1 MSQPPSP
8 PDAARVG
15 PRVDPRG
22 RVWLKAMTRP
32 QLLAWAGDT
41 LGARPAQADNL
52 WAGLHRRLAAD
63 VSELDLDAELRA
75 RLAAV
80 ARLDALE
87 LHAIHRA
94 ADGTAKLALRT
105 DDGAIIESV
114 LIPDVT
120 GDGHGDRSRATL
132 CVSSQVGCAM
142 NCQFCLTAKMGLI
155 RHLNTAEIVEQLILA
170 RRHFPDVW
178 ISNVVFMGMGE
189 PLHNLDAVIAAT
201 QIMVDDRGLGLS
213 QRRVTVSTSGLVP
226 QIQRFFAESP
236 ARLAIS
242 INATTDAVRDRIMP
256 VNHKYP
262 LAVLLAA
269 LRGLPLRP
277 RERLTLEY
285 VLLADLND
293 SDADAQRLADLVAG
307 LPCKLNLIPFNP
319 HPGSEFRRPAD
330 ERVAAFKA
338 ALQARH
344 LNTSI
349 RTTRGDER
357 MAACGQLGTAP
368 TGERPLPPRSLRPR
382 KPGGSTPGSRGGGGA
397 EHAPHPTAVRD
408 GSAAP
413 LAAAVAAEAATEAA
427 PEPAPEQ
434 PAAPGI
440 SPPGPPDHGSD
451 RPAPPPPRRPPGL
464 ALA

>member
-1 MSQPPSP
+1 MSLPPSQPE
-8 PDAARVG
+8 
-15 PRVDPRG
+15 DPRG

-32 QLLAWAGDT
+32 QLLAWAAT
-41 LGARPAQADNL
+41 QGARKAQADNL
-52 WAGLHRRLAAD
+52 WADLHRRLAAD
-63 VSELDLDAELRA
+63 FDALSLDADLRA
-75 RLAAV
+75 RLASV
-80 ARLDALE
+80 ARIDALA
-87 LHAIHRA
+87 LQAIHRA

-120 GDGHGDRSRATL
+120 GDGTGDLHRATL

-201 QIMVDDRGLGLS
+201 KIMCDDRGLGLS

-293 SDADAQRLADLVAG
+293 SDEDAARLADLVEG

-319 HPGSEFRRPAD
+319 HPGSEFRRPTD
-330 ERVAAFKA
+330 LRVAAFKA

-368 TGERPLPPRSLRPR
+368 SGEQRLPPRSLRPR
-382 KPGGSTPGSRGGGGA
+382 STGGA
-397 EHAPHPTAVRD
+397 AHP
-408 GSAAP
+408 SAA
-413 LAAAVAAEAATEAA
+413 
-427 PEPAPEQ
+427 EPAPIGEPVSAATPSGARHA
-434 PAAPGI
+434 PAIGPQTPADHG
-440 SPPGPPDHGSD
+440 SDPPGPPQLG
-451 RPAPPPPRRPPGL
+451 RPPEP

>member
-1 MSQPPSP
+1 VT
-8 PDAARVG
+8 A
-15 PRVDPRG
+15 
-22 RVWLKAMTRP
+22 
-32 QLLAWAGDT
+32 AGD
-41 LGARPAQADNL
+41 L
-52 WAGLHRRLAAD
+52 
-63 VSELDLDAELRA
+63 
-75 RLAAV
+75 
-80 ARLDALE
+80 
-87 LHAIHRA
+87 
-94 ADGTAKLALRT
+94 
-105 DDGAIIESV
+105 
-114 LIPDVT
+114 
-120 GDGHGDRSRATL
+120 SRATL

-155 RHLNTAEIVEQLILA
+155 RHLSTAEIVEQLILA

-201 QIMVDDRGLGLS
+201 HILCDDRGLGLS
-213 QRRVTVSTSGLVP
+213 ARRVTVSTSGLVP

-242 INATTDAVRDRIMP
+242 INATTDELRDRIMP
-256 VNHKYP
+256 VNRKYP

-269 LRGLPLRP
+269 LRGLPLRR

-293 SDADAQRLADLVAG
+293 APDDAQRLADLVAG

-319 HPGSEFRRPAD
+319 HPGSEFRRPTA

-368 TGERPLPPRSLRPR
+368 TAEQRLTPRSLRPR
-382 KPGGSTPGSRGGGGA
+382 SAHAGPQQAGA
-397 EHAPHPTAVRD
+397 DHAPKPADQGRD
-408 GSAAP
+408 RSSANSA
-413 LAAAVAAEAATEAA
+413 
-427 PEPAPEQ
+427 
-434 PAAPGI
+434 
-440 SPPGPPDHGSD
+440 DK
-451 RPAPPPPRRPPGL
+451 RK
-464 ALA
+464 

>member
-189 PLHNLDAVIAAT
+189 PLANYDRCVAA
-201 QIMVDDRGLGLS
+201 IRRLHGALGLS
-213 QRRVTVSTSGLVP
+213 ARHLTVSTVGIVP
-226 QIQRFFAESP
+226 SVWVQITRS
-236 ARLAIS
+236 
-242 INATTDAVRDRIMP
+242 NW
-256 VNHKYP
+256 
-262 LAVLLAA
+262 
-269 LRGLPLRP
+269 
-277 RERLTLEY
+277 
-285 VLLADLND
+285 
-293 SDADAQRLADLVAG
+293 
-307 LPCKLNLIPFNP
+307 PC
-319 HPGSEFRRPAD
+319 
-330 ERVAAFKA
+330 
-338 ALQARH
+338 
-344 LNTSI
+344 
-349 RTTRGDER
+349 
-357 MAACGQLGTAP
+357 
-368 TGERPLPPRSLRPR
+368 
-382 KPGGSTPGSRGGGGA
+382 
-397 EHAPHPTAVRD
+397 
-408 GSAAP
+408 GSAANGGQAGSNFVTGTP
-413 LAAAVAAEAATEAA
+413 QNSSIVMPFSTRSAATCLPVMRLGFGGMEGTRYGARCRSA
-427 PEPAPEQ
+427 ICSTAGYPLEPHRA
-434 PAAPGI
+434 
-440 SPPGPPDHGSD
+440 
-451 RPAPPPPRRPPGL
+451 R
-464 ALA
+464 

>member
-1 MSQPPSP
+1 MTPTSVPEGQ
-8 PDAARVG
+8 
-15 PRVDPRG
+15 RG

-32 QLLAWAGDT
+32 QLLAWATGP

-52 WAGLHRRLAAD
+52 WAGLHRQLAAD
-63 VSELDLDAELRA
+63 FTDLTLDADLRA
-75 RLAAV
+75 RLATV
-80 ARLDALE
+80 ARIDALE
-87 LHAIHRA
+87 LQAIHRA

-120 GDGHGDRSRATL
+120 SPRVGDGQGDLHRATL

-142 NCQFCLTAKMGLI
+142 NCQFCLTAKMGLV
-155 RHLNTAEIVEQLILA
+155 RHLGTAEIIEQLILA

-189 PLHNLDAVIAAT
+189 PLHNIDAVIAAT
-201 QIMVDDRGLGLS
+201 HIMCDDRGLGLS
-213 QRRVTVSTSGLVP
+213 ARRVTVSTSGLVP
-226 QIQRFFAESP
+226 QIQRFYAESP

-242 INATTDAVRDRIMP
+242 INATTDDIRDRIMP
-256 VNHKYP
+256 ANRQYP

-269 LRGLPLRP
+269 LRGLPLRR

-293 SDADAQRLADLVAG
+293 SPEDADRLADLVAG

-319 HPGSEFRRPAD
+319 HPGSEFRRPAED
-330 ERVAAFKA
+330 RVAAFKA

-344 LNTSI
+344 QNTSI

-368 TGERPLPPRSLRPR
+368 TGEQRLTPRSLRPR
-382 KPGGSTPGSRGGGGA
+382 
-397 EHAPHPTAVRD
+397 
-408 GSAAP
+408 
-413 LAAAVAAEAATEAA
+413 
-427 PEPAPEQ
+427 PAR
-434 PAAPGI
+434 A
-440 SPPGPPDHGSD
+440 
-451 RPAPPPPRRPPGL
+451 
-464 ALA
+464 